1 MQKWHLD
8 QIRPERLL
16 GLLTGGMALVNLI
29 SAVTPALKER
39 LVLLEEIVPLQ
50 VRAGTRLATA
60 LAGFALIL
68 LAAGIWRGKRT
79 AWMITLAVLAVSSVG
94 HLIKGFDFEEASLA
108 AILLIGLVVFRGRFK
123 ARSDAPTIER
133 GLRTLGLALAF
144 TLVYGTAGFYLLDKH
159 FAIHF
164 SLWQAAGQTLRMFT
178 EFSDP
183 GLIATTRFGRYFAF
197 SVYLIGA
204 ATGGFALLALLAP
217 VLLRRQPERS
227 ERERAAEIVR
237 QHGRTVLARFCL
249 FEDKHFFF
257 SPGGSVIAYAYSNR
271 TAVVLGDPIG
281 PREDAL
287 AAVKAFQDFC
297 FRNDW
302 QAAFYQTLPDY
313 LEAYRSAGFKALKIG
328 EEALVDLQS
337 FTLKGS
343 EMKPIRNSV
352 SKLER
357 LGYRCQLSQPP
368 HDAVLLDRL
377 QQISDEWL
385 EGRKEMKYS
394 LGWFERGYLNTTSIL
409 SVQDAQGQVV
419 AFANLV
425 DEYQNRELAVD
436 LMRHQHELPAGTMD
450 YLFASLLQT
459 AQQMGY
465 QRFNLGLSGLAGVGE
480 TSSDPAIE
488 QALHYFY
495 THANTAYNFRG
506 LHSFKEKFAPDWS
519 PRYLIYPNLPSLPM
533 VAVALNDL
541 GS

>member
-1 MQKWHLD
+1 MHKINMDSL
-8 QIRPERLL
+8 RPERFL
-16 GLLTGGMALVNLI
+16 GLFTAVVALVNLI
-29 SAVTPALKER
+29 SAVTPALKDR
-39 LVLLEEIVPLQ
+39 LAVLEEIIPLP
-50 VRAGTRLATA
+50 VLAGTRLATA

-79 AWMITLAVLAVSSVG
+79 AWWLTLAVLVVTSIA
-94 HLIKGFDFEEASLA
+94 HLVKGFDFEEASLA
-108 AILLIGLVVFRGRFK
+108 AILLLGLLLFRGRFQ
-123 ARSDAPTIER
+123 ARSDPPTIER

-159 FAIHF
+159 FSIHF
-164 SLWQAAGQTLRMFT
+164 GLLQAAGQTLRMFT

-183 GLIATTRFGRYFAF
+183 GLIATTRFGRYFSF

-204 ATGGFALLALLAP
+204 VTGGYALLALLAP
-217 VLLRRQPERS
+217 VLLRRKPEPG
-227 ERERAAEIVR
+227 EHERASQIV
-237 QHGRTVLARFCL
+237 QQYGRTVLARFCL
-249 FEDKHFFF
+249 FDDKHYFF

-281 PREDAL
+281 PCGDAL
-287 AAVKAFQDFC
+287 AAIKAFQDFC

-302 QAAFYQTLPDY
+302 QAAFYQTMPDY
-313 LEAYRSAGFKALKIG
+313 LAAYRTAGLRALKIG
-328 EEALVDLQS
+328 EEASVNLQS

-357 LGYRCQLSQPP
+357 LGFCCHLSNPP
-368 HDAVLLDRL
+368 HDPALLDRL

-394 LGWFERGYLNTTSIL
+394 LGWFNRDYLNTTPIL
-409 SVQDAQGQVV
+409 TVLDAQGGIA

-425 DEYQNRELAVD
+425 DEYQKREVAVD
-436 LMRHQHELPAGTMD
+436 LMRHQRELPGGTMD
-450 YLFASLLQT
+450 YLFASLLQS

-465 QRFNLGLSGLAGVGE
+465 QSFNLGLSGLAGVGE

-488 QALHYFY
+488 QALHYIY
-495 THANTAYNFRG
+495 TRVNTAYNFRG

-519 PRYLIYPNLPSLPM
+519 PRYLIYPNLGSLP
-533 VAVALNDL
+533 VVVLALSDL

>member
-1 MQKWHLD
+1 VQKLSMD
-8 QIRPERLL
+8 QIRPERIL

-29 SAVTPALKER
+29 SAVTPAMAGR
-39 LVLLEEIVPLQ
+39 LALLEGIVPLQ

-60 LAGFALIL
+60 LAGFALML

-79 AWMITLAVLAVSSVG
+79 AWMVTLAVLAVSSVA
-94 HLIKGFDFEEASLA
+94 HLVKGFDFEEASLA
-108 AILLIGLVVFRGRFK
+108 AILLVGLVVFRGRFR
-123 ARSDAPTIER
+123 AQSDPPTIER

-144 TLVYGTAGFYLLDKH
+144 TLVYGTVGFYLLDR
-159 FAIHF
+159 HF
-164 SLWQAAGQTLRMFT
+164 SIQFNLLQAAGQTLRMFT
-178 EFSDP
+178 EFSNP
-183 GLIATTRFGRYFAF
+183 VQITTTRFARYFID
-197 SVYLIGA
+197 SIYLIGA
-204 ATGGFALLALLAP
+204 VTGGYALLALLAP
-217 VLLRRQPERS
+217 VLLRRPAERS
-227 ERERAAEIVR
+227 EWDRAAEIIR

-257 SPGGSVIAYAYSNR
+257 SPGGSVIAFAYSNR

-287 AAVKAFQDFC
+287 AAVKTFQDFC

-302 QAAFYQTLPDY
+302 QPAFYQTLPDY
-313 LEAYRSAGFKALKIG
+313 LEAYRSAGLKALKIG
-328 EEALVDLQS
+328 EEALVNLQS
-337 FTLKGS
+337 FSLKGS

-357 LGYRCQLSQPP
+357 LGYRCQLSNPP
-368 HDAVLLDRL
+368 HDAALLDRL

-394 LGWFERGYLNTTSIL
+394 LGWFERAYLNTTPIL
-409 SVQDAQGQVV
+409 SVLDVQGQVV

-425 DEYQNRELAVD
+425 DEYQKREVAVD
-436 LMRHQHELPAGTMD
+436 LMRHQRELPGGTMD

-465 QRFNLGLSGLAGVGE
+465 QSFNLGLSGLASVGE
-480 TSSDPAIE
+480 TSNDPAIE

-495 THANTAYNFRG
+495 THVNTAYNFRG
-506 LHSFKEKFAPDWS
+506 LHSFKEKFAPEWS
-519 PRYLIYPNLPSLPM
+519 PRYLIYPNLASLPV
-533 VAVALNDL
+533 VAVALGDL